1 MTPDVVLMAD
11 PRVTSISAR
20 TDGPLPLV
28 DVTGVPRLTVD
39 PRAYDAAGAWRLL
52 RAPVR
57 ERLAEA
63 AAALP
68 EGLRLRF
75 VEGYRPPALQARY
88 FHGYRERLRAER
100 PGLGEAE
107 LHALASRFVSPPEVA
122 PHSAGAAVDLTLE
135 TTDGIELDLGTPI
148 DASPEESG
156 GHCYT
161 GHPGVTGAA
170 RANRRVLAAALE
182 GAGLVNYPT
191 EWWHWSYGDRYW
203 ALATG
208 ATQAL
213 YDAVP
218 G

>member
-11 PRVTSISAR
+11 ERVTSIPVR
-20 TDGPLPLV
+20 TDGPLPLA
-28 DVTGVPRLTVD
+28 DVTGVPRLSVD

-52 RAPVR
+52 RSPVR
-57 ERLAEA
+57 ERLAAA

-75 VEGYRPPALQARY
+75 VEGFRPPELQARY
-88 FHGYRERLRAER
+88 FAGYRDRLRAER
-100 PGLGEAE
+100 PALTEAE
-107 LHALASRFVSPPEVA
+107 AHTLASRFVSPPEVA

-148 DASPEESG
+148 DASPEDSG
-156 GHCYT
+156 GRCYT
-161 GHPGVTGAA
+161 WHPDVTGQAL
-170 RANRRVLAAALE
+170 ANRRLLAEVLG

-208 ATQAL
+208 AREAL
-213 YDAVP
+213 YDVVP

>member
-11 PRVTSISAR
+11 ERVTSIPAR

-39 PRAYDAAGAWRLL
+39 PRARDAAGAWRLL
-52 RAPVR
+52 RSPVR
-57 ERLAEA
+57 DRLAAA

-75 VEGYRPPALQARY
+75 VEGYRPPDLQARY
-88 FHGYRERLRAER
+88 FHGYRDRLRAGDPR
-100 PGLGEAE
+100 LGESE
-107 LHALASRFVSPPEVA
+107 LDALASRFVSPPAIA

-135 TTDGIELDLGTPI
+135 TTDGVELDLGTPI

-156 GHCYT
+156 GRCYT
-161 GHPGVTGAA
+161 AHPEVTGAA
-170 RANRRVLAAALE
+170 REHRRLLAEVLG

-203 ALATG
+203 ALVTG
-208 ATQAL
+208 AEQAL
-213 YDAVP
+213 YDVVP